1 MEILTALPLI
11 LSAIAGYIFLGCIW
25 VILDTELLGT
35 WYGNVLTTLFNIILW
50 PLSIAYR
57 IARAL

>member
-25 VILDTELLGT
+25 IILDTELLGS
-35 WYGNVLTTLFNIILW
+35 WYGDVLATLFNIILW
-50 PLSIAYR
+50 PASIAYR
-57 IARAL
+57 IVQAL